1 MSNENGR
8 ALAILS
14 NPLLASAPPMA
25 PLGIGIPSQN
35 MALGDPMNNYMI
47 LGIDRSTSGPEDAN
61 ADYSQASPEV
71 YHRSAVLQ
79 VPSVIW
85 MQGTGLVTRADYNA
99 LSNYQ
104 YFRAGMD
111 LVNALGRND
120 QAEQIAWTADGIDFI
135 VSGPSAPNL
144 VLGVIIEW
152 SLQLQVSSA
161 FTMRIATTNFRS
173 MSFQSLDRVIDL
185 RLGPGTTPDSMAFA
199 NGGMFAFLFGQRMST
214 NDTCGCTGGSGCVTA
229 GSGGMMKAVVQPA
242 WIAPA
247 NPPDY
252 IDPAVTTN
260 LSPYIAGLTVPFGTN
275 QSNGGPRIT
284 ITVPGTIGAGF
295 GYVARYLTAASPGLA
310 GVQQSL
316 RASGVGLSLS
326 T

>member
-1 MSNENGR
+1 MSYENGR
-8 ALAILS
+8 ALAI
-14 NPLLASAPPMA
+14 ASAPLMREPPPLA
-25 PLGIGIPSQN
+25 PLSIGVPTQN
-35 MALGDPMNNYMI
+35 MALGDPQNNYMI
-47 LGIDRSTSGPEDAN
+47 LGLDRSTSGPEDAN

-79 VPSVIW
+79 VPSVVW
-85 MQGTGLVTRADYNA
+85 MQGTGLVTRADYNVLA
-99 LSNYQ
+99 NYQ

-111 LVNALGRND
+111 LVNAMGRND
-120 QAEQIAWTADGIDFI
+120 QAEQIAWTADGLTFS
-135 VSGPSAPNL
+135 VSGPAAPNL

-161 FTMRIATTNFRS
+161 FTMRIATTGFQA
-173 MSFQSLDRVIDL
+173 MSFQDLNRVIDL

-214 NDTCGCTGGSGCVTA
+214 NDTCGCTGGSGCVTN

-252 IDPAVTTN
+252 IDPEVTTS
-260 LSPYIAGLTVPFGTN
+260 LTPYIAGLTAPFGTN
-275 QSNGGPRIT
+275 QSNGGPRID

-295 GYVARYLTAASPGLA
+295 GYVARYLTAASPAMA
-310 GVQQSL
+310 GVQQAL
-316 RASGVGLSLS
+316 RASGVGLTLG